1 MQHIITKYLAP
12 TNTRGA
18 RIKAT
23 TSYGKTSKTLPYE
36 YGATATGNHLSAA
49 KALAS
54 ELGWRG
60 EWFISGEEPTGFIFS
75 RIPCTHEFVV

>member
-1 MQHIITKYLAP
+1 MQHITTKYLAP

-23 TSYGKTSKTLPYE
+23 TSYGKTSKTMPYE
-36 YGATATGNHLSAA
+36 YGATTTGNHLLAA

-54 ELGWRG
+54 DLGWRG
-60 EWFISGEEPTGFIFS
+60 EWFISGEEPSGYIFS
-75 RIPCTHEFVV
+75 RVPCACDFVV